1 MVPSPATMPVTTP
14 RALGLPNFFHS
25 MAIQVMAPVAAEICV
40 TSMAM
45 AASPLA
51 ARALPPLN
59 PNQPTQSMPA
69 PVTVMVMLWG
79 MKGVEGKPRRGPI
92 TRAVTRAAAPAV
104 MCTTVPPAKSYSPIS
119 PSQPPPQTQWVTGT

>member
-1 MVPSPATMPVTTP
+1 MPVTTP
-14 RALGLPNFFHS
+14 RALGLPKRIHS
-25 MAIQVMAPVAAEICV
+25 MAIQVMAPVAAEMWV

-51 ARALPPLN
+51 ARALPPLK

-69 PVTVMVMLWG
+69 PVTVMVMLCG
-79 MKGVEGKPRRGPI
+79 IMGVSGKPRRGPS
-92 TRAVTRAAAPAV
+92 TRAATSEATPAV
-104 MCTTVPPAKSYSPIS
+104 MCTTVPPAKSYSPME